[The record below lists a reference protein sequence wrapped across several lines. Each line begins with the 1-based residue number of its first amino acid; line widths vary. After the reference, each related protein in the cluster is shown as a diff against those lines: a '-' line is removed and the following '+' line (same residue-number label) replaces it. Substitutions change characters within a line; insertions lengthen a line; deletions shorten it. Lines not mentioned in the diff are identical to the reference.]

1 MERRIDGRRGQM
13 QKALYSKKTAD
24 ECRICCS
31 CLKMC
36 GRCGIMGWKSKGR
49 GGKRVK
55 RSSTDTCCLT
65 LPLKLEKW
73 QSDRLEKRFEIGRQI
88 YNTIVHAELK
98 KLRKLERTQQYQEIE
113 QKLENAK
120 QEETKELWKKKRQL
134 LDQNGLSENHFK
146 ADMKHYYPHFKDNI
160 ASSVAVHGIASQA
173 WTAFEKV
180 LLSKDGKMVHFKKKG
195 ELSSLRGYS
204 QAGKSGGIEIIFRG
218 SYVEWKGLKLP
229 LKLSPDNDYE
239 TEMLSKRVKYVRIL
253 RKDGKTKTHWYAQL
267 ALEGK
272 PAVKRDSISGAP
284 KHPVGHGVVGIDIGT
299 RTLAYSADSKVDLI
313 ELADRVQNIEQEKML
328 LQRKL
333 DRSRRATNPEN
344 YKPDG
349 TIKKG
354 VKLTRNKSKRYRK
367 IQHQL
372 AMLQHR
378 QADIRKRQHNE
389 LANYLLTLGDCFF
402 VEDMDY
408 RALTRKAKKTEISEK
423 TGRYKR
429 KKRFGKSI
437 ANKAPSMLIALLDQK
452 CKSLNLEGVKKVDTA
467 VKASQYN
474 HQTDECKAKEL
485 KERWNIM
492 PDGERIQRDLYSAFL
507 LQHCRR
513 DLPEYNRKKLQETFG
528 NELYRV
534 FDREALQR
542 DYPKFVEYHRETI
555 QRLSALP
562 KTIASMGIRR
572 SIS

>member
-1 MERRIDGRRGQM
+1 ME
-13 QKALYSKKTAD
+13 
-24 ECRICCS
+24 
-31 CLKMC
+31 
-36 GRCGIMGWKSKGR
+36 WKSTGR
-49 GGKRVK
+49 GGTLVDNEEKK
-55 RSSTDTCCLT
+55 EDGATCCLT

-73 QSDRLEKRFEIGRQI
+73 QSDHLEKRFEIARQL
-88 YNTIVHAELK
+88 YNTLVHAELK
-98 KLRKLERTQQYQEIE
+98 RIHRIERMPEYREIERQIEATTDKKEKWALKNQKKQFLRK
-113 QKLENAK
+113 
-120 QEETKELWKKKRQL
+120 
-134 LDQNGLSENHFK
+134 NGINRNTFTT
-146 ADMKHYYPHFKDNI
+146 DMKRLYKHFNDNI
-160 ASSVAVHGIASQA
+160 GSNVAQHGIVSQVL
-173 WTAFEKV
+173 TAFEKV
-180 LLSKDGKMVHFKKKG
+180 YIENQSGEVHFKKPG
-195 ELSSLRGYS
+195 DLRSVQGYS
-204 QAGKSGGIEIIFRG
+204 QKKSGGVEIMFREG
-218 SYVEWKGLKLP
+218 KIIWNQQGNNDRKGVAREFP
-229 LKLSPDNDYE
+229 LKLSPDNSYE
-239 TEMLSKRVKYVRIL
+239 AEMLKKHVKFVRIL
-253 RKDGKTKTHWYAQL
+253 RNEGKTKPHWYAQL
-267 ALEGK
+267 VLEGK
-272 PAVKRDSISGAP
+272 PAIKRDPASGAP

-299 RTLAYSADSKVDLI
+299 RTLAYSTDSKVDLI
-313 ELADRVQNIEQEKML
+313 ELADRVQNTEQEKML

-528 NELYRV
+528 NEVYRV

-572 SIS
+572 IIS

>member
-1 MERRIDGRRGQM
+1 MNNEEKEKDG
-13 QKALYSKKTAD
+13 A
-24 ECRICCS
+24 
-31 CLKMC
+31 
-36 GRCGIMGWKSKGR
+36 
-49 GGKRVK
+49 
-55 RSSTDTCCLT
+55 TCCLT

-73 QSDRLEKRFEIGRQI
+73 QSDHLEKRFEIARQL
-88 YNTIVHAELK
+88 YNTLVHAELK
-98 KLRKLERTQQYQEIE
+98 RIHRIERMPEYREIERLIEATTDKKEKWALKNQKKQFLRK
-113 QKLENAK
+113 
-120 QEETKELWKKKRQL
+120 
-134 LDQNGLSENHFK
+134 NGINRNTFTT
-146 ADMKHYYPHFKDNI
+146 DMKRLYKHFNDNI
-160 ASSVAVHGIASQA
+160 GSNVAQHGIVSQVL
-173 WTAFEKV
+173 TAFEKV
-180 LLSKDGKMVHFKKKG
+180 YIENQSGEVHFKKPG
-195 ELSSLRGYS
+195 DLRSVQGYS
-204 QAGKSGGIEIIFRG
+204 QKKSGGKEIMFRNG
-218 SYVEWKGLKLP
+218 KIIWTQQENDDRKKSPKYQQRKKRQNYKGVKGIAREFP
-229 LKLSPDNDYE
+229 VVFSKNNPYE
-239 TEMLSKRVKYVRIL
+239 AEMLTKHVKFVRIL
-253 RKDGKTKTHWYAQL
+253 RKDGKTKPHWYAQL
-267 ALEGK
+267 VLEGTPVAK
-272 PAVKRDSISGAP
+272 YDPISGAP
-284 KHPVGHGVVGIDIGT
+284 KHPVGHGAVGIDIGT

-313 ELADRVQNIEQEKML
+313 ELADRVQNIEQEKLL

-333 DRSRRATNPEN
+333 DRSRRATNPGN
-344 YKPDG
+344 YNPDG
-349 TIKKG
+349 TIKCG

-507 LQHCRR
+507 LQHCKRG
-513 DLPEYNRKKLQETFG
+513 LPEYNRKKLQETFG

-542 DYPKFVEYHRETI
+542 DYPKFVEYHRKTI

-572 SIS
+572 IIS

>member
-1 MERRIDGRRGQM
+1 MGR
-13 QKALYSKKTAD
+13 
-24 ECRICCS
+24 
-31 CLKMC
+31 
-36 GRCGIMGWKSKGR
+36 KSTGR
-49 GGKRVK
+49 GGTRVNNEEK
-55 RSSTDTCCLT
+55 EKDGATCCLT

-73 QSDRLEKRFEIGRQI
+73 QSDHLEKRFEIARQL
-88 YNTIVHAELK
+88 YNTLVHAELK
-98 KLRKLERTQQYQEIE
+98 RIHRIERMPEYREIERQIEATTDKKEKWALKNQKKQFLRK
-113 QKLENAK
+113 
-120 QEETKELWKKKRQL
+120 
-134 LDQNGLSENHFK
+134 NGINRNTFTT
-146 ADMKHYYPHFKDNI
+146 DMKRLYKHFNDNI
-160 ASSVAVHGIASQA
+160 GSNVAQHGIVSQVL
-173 WTAFEKV
+173 TAFEKV
-180 LLSKDGKMVHFKKKG
+180 YIENQSGEVHFKKPG
-195 ELSSLRGYS
+195 DLRSVQGYS
-204 QAGKSGGIEIIFRG
+204 QKESGGKEIMFRNG
-218 SYVEWKGLKLP
+218 KIIWTQQENDDRKKSPKYQQRKKRQNYKGVKGIAREFP
-229 LKLSPDNDYE
+229 VVISKNNPYE
-239 TEMLSKRVKYVRIL
+239 AEMLTKHVKFVRIL
-253 RKDGKTKTHWYAQL
+253 RKDGKTKPHWYAQL
-267 ALEGK
+267 VLEGK
-272 PAVKRDSISGAP
+272 PAIKRDPASGAP
-284 KHPVGHGVVGIDIGT
+284 KHPVGHGAVGIDIGT

-313 ELADRVQNIEQEKML
+313 ELADRVQNIEQEKLL

-452 CKSLNLEGVKKVDTA
+452 CKSRNLEGVKKVDTA

-507 LQHCRR
+507 LQHCKRG
-513 DLPEYNRKKLQETFG
+513 LPEYNRKELQKEFG
-528 NELYRV
+528 EELYRV

-542 DYPKFVEYHRETI
+542 DYPQFVVYHHMTI

-572 SIS
+572 IIS

>member
-1 MERRIDGRRGQM
+1 MDNEEKEKDG
-13 QKALYSKKTAD
+13 A
-24 ECRICCS
+24 
-31 CLKMC
+31 
-36 GRCGIMGWKSKGR
+36 
-49 GGKRVK
+49 
-55 RSSTDTCCLT
+55 TCCLT

-73 QSDRLEKRFEIGRQI
+73 QSDHLEKRFEIARQL
-88 YNTIVHAELK
+88 YNTLVHAELK
-98 KLRKLERTQQYQEIE
+98 RIHRIERMPEYREIE
-113 QKLENAK
+113 RQIEATTDKKEKWALKNQKKQFLRENGINRN
-120 QEETKELWKKKRQL
+120 T
-134 LDQNGLSENHFK
+134 FTT
-146 ADMKHYYPHFKDNI
+146 DMKRFYKHFNDNI
-160 ASSVAVHGIASQA
+160 GSNVAQHGIVSQVL
-173 WTAFEKV
+173 TAFEKV
-180 LLSKDGKMVHFKKKG
+180 YIENQSGEVHFKKPG
-195 ELSSLRGYS
+195 DLRSVQGYS
-204 QAGKSGGIEIIFRG
+204 QKKSGGKEIMFRNG
-218 SYVEWKGLKLP
+218 KIIWTQQENDDRKKSPKYQQRKKRQNYKGVKGIAREFP
-229 LKLSPDNDYE
+229 VVFSKNNPYE
-239 TEMLSKRVKYVRIL
+239 AEMLTKHVKFVRIL
-253 RKDGKTKTHWYAQL
+253 RKDGKTKPHWYAQL
-267 ALEGK
+267 VLEGTPVAK
-272 PAVKRDSISGAP
+272 YDPISGAP

-313 ELADRVQNIEQEKML
+313 ELADRVQNIEQEKLL

-507 LQHCRR
+507 LQHCKRG
-513 DLPEYNRKKLQETFG
+513 LPEYNRKELKKEFG
-528 NELYRV
+528 EELYRV

-542 DYPKFVEYHRETI
+542 DYPQFVVYHHMTI

>member
-1 MERRIDGRRGQM
+1 
-13 QKALYSKKTAD
+13 
-24 ECRICCS
+24 
-31 CLKMC
+31 
-36 GRCGIMGWKSKGR
+36 MGWKSKGR
-49 GGKRVK
+49 GGTLVDNEEKK
-55 RSSTDTCCLT
+55 EDGATCCLT

-73 QSDRLEKRFEIGRQI
+73 QSDHLEKRFEIARQL
-88 YNTIVHAELK
+88 YNTLVHAELK
-98 KLRKLERTQQYQEIE
+98 RIHRIERMPEYREIERLIEATTDKKEKWALKNQKKQFLRK
-113 QKLENAK
+113 
-120 QEETKELWKKKRQL
+120 
-134 LDQNGLSENHFK
+134 NGINRNTFTT
-146 ADMKHYYPHFKDNI
+146 DMKRLYKHFNDNI
-160 ASSVAVHGIASQA
+160 GSNVAQHGIVSQVL
-173 WTAFEKV
+173 TAFEKV
-180 LLSKDGKMVHFKKKG
+180 YIENQSGEVHFKKPG
-195 ELSSLRGYS
+195 DLRSVQGYS
-204 QAGKSGGIEIIFRG
+204 QKKSGGVEIMFREG
-218 SYVEWKGLKLP
+218 KIIWNQQGNNDRKGVAREFP
-229 LKLSPDNDYE
+229 LKLSPDNSYE
-239 TEMLSKRVKYVRIL
+239 AEMLKKHVKFVRIL
-253 RKDGKTKTHWYAQL
+253 RKDGKTKPHWYAQL
-267 ALEGK
+267 VLEGK
-272 PAVKRDSISGAP
+272 PAIKRDPASGAP
-284 KHPVGHGVVGIDIGT
+284 KHPIGHGVVGIDIGT

-313 ELADRVQNIEQEKML
+313 ELADRVQNIEQEKLL

-354 VKLTRNKSKRYRK
+354 VKLTWNNSKRYKR
-367 IQHQL
+367 IQHQY
-372 AMLQHR
+372 AMIQHH
-378 QADIRKRQHNE
+378 QADIRKQQHNE

-437 ANKAPSMLIALLDQK
+437 ANKAPSMLITLLDQK

-513 DLPEYNRKKLQETFG
+513 DLPEYNRKKLQEAFG

-542 DYPKFVEYHRETI
+542 DYPKFVEYHRKTI

>member
-1 MERRIDGRRGQM
+1 MNNEEKEKDG
-13 QKALYSKKTAD
+13 A
-24 ECRICCS
+24 
-31 CLKMC
+31 
-36 GRCGIMGWKSKGR
+36 
-49 GGKRVK
+49 
-55 RSSTDTCCLT
+55 TCCLT

-73 QSDRLEKRFEIGRQI
+73 QSDHLEKRFEIARQL
-88 YNTIVHAELK
+88 YNTLVHAELK
-98 KLRKLERTQQYQEIE
+98 RIHRIERMPEYREIERLIEATTDKKEKWALKNQKKQFLRK
-113 QKLENAK
+113 
-120 QEETKELWKKKRQL
+120 
-134 LDQNGLSENHFK
+134 NGINRNTFTT
-146 ADMKHYYPHFKDNI
+146 DMKRLYKHFNDNI
-160 ASSVAVHGIASQA
+160 GSNVAQHGIVSQVL
-173 WTAFEKV
+173 TAFEKV
-180 LLSKDGKMVHFKKKG
+180 YIENQSGEVHFKKPG
-195 ELSSLRGYS
+195 DLRSVQGYS
-204 QAGKSGGIEIIFRG
+204 QKESGGKEIMFRNG
-218 SYVEWKGLKLP
+218 KIIWTQQENDDRKKSPKYQQRKKRQNYKGVKGIAREFP
-229 LKLSPDNDYE
+229 VVFSKNNPYE
-239 TEMLSKRVKYVRIL
+239 AEMLTKHVKFVRIL
-253 RKDGKTKTHWYAQL
+253 RKEGKTKPHWYAQL
-267 ALEGK
+267 VLEGK
-272 PAVKRDSISGAP
+272 PAIKRDPASGAP

-313 ELADRVQNIEQEKML
+313 ELADRVQNIEQEKLL

-354 VKLTRNKSKRYRK
+354 VKLTWNNSKRYKR
-367 IQHQL
+367 IQHQY
-372 AMLQHR
+372 AMIQHH
-378 QADIRKRQHNE
+378 QADIRKQQHNE

-507 LQHCRR
+507 LQHCKRG
-513 DLPEYNRKKLQETFG
+513 LPEYNRKKLQETFG

-542 DYPKFVEYHRETI
+542 DYPKFVEYHRKTI

>member
-1 MERRIDGRRGQM
+1 ME
-13 QKALYSKKTAD
+13 
-24 ECRICCS
+24 
-31 CLKMC
+31 
-36 GRCGIMGWKSKGR
+36 WKSTGR
-49 GGKRVK
+49 GGTLVDNEEKK
-55 RSSTDTCCLT
+55 EDGATCCLT

-73 QSDRLEKRFEIGRQI
+73 QSDHLEKRFEIARQL
-88 YNTIVHAELK
+88 YNTLVHAELK
-98 KLRKLERTQQYQEIE
+98 RIHRIERMPEYREIERQIEATTDKKEKWALKNQKKQFLRK
-113 QKLENAK
+113 
-120 QEETKELWKKKRQL
+120 
-134 LDQNGLSENHFK
+134 NGINRNTFTT
-146 ADMKHYYPHFKDNI
+146 DMKRLYKHFNDNI
-160 ASSVAVHGIASQA
+160 GSNVAQHGIVSQVL
-173 WTAFEKV
+173 TAFEKV
-180 LLSKDGKMVHFKKKG
+180 YIENQSGEVHFKKPG
-195 ELSSLRGYS
+195 DIRSVQGYS
-204 QAGKSGGIEIIFRG
+204 QKKSGGVEIMFREG
-218 SYVEWKGLKLP
+218 KIIWNQQGNNDRKGVAREFP
-229 LKLSPDNDYE
+229 LKLSPDNSYE
-239 TEMLSKRVKYVRIL
+239 AEMLKKHVKFVRIL
-253 RKDGKTKTHWYAQL
+253 RNEGKTKPHWYAQL
-267 ALEGK
+267 VLEGK
-272 PAVKRDSISGAP
+272 PAIKRDPASGAP

-299 RTLAYSADSKVDLI
+299 RTLAYSTDSKVDLI
-313 ELADRVQNIEQEKML
+313 ELADRVQNTEQEKML

-513 DLPEYNRKKLQETFG
+513 DLPEYNRKKLQEAFG
-528 NELYRV
+528 NEVYRV

-572 SIS
+572 IIS

>member
-1 MERRIDGRRGQM
+1 M
-13 QKALYSKKTAD
+13 
-24 ECRICCS
+24 
-31 CLKMC
+31 
-36 GRCGIMGWKSKGR
+36 
-49 GGKRVK
+49 K

-204 QAGKSGGIEIIFRG
+204 QTGKSGGIEIIFRG

-253 RKDGKTKTHWYAQL
+253 RQDGKTKPHWYAQL
-267 ALEGK
+267 VLEGK
-272 PAVKRDSISGAP
+272 PAVKRDPISGAP
-284 KHPVGHGVVGIDIGT
+284 KHPIGRGVVGIDIGT

-313 ELADRVQNIEQEKML
+313 ELADRVQNIEQEKLL

-354 VKLTRNKSKRYRK
+354 VKLTRNKSKRYRR

-372 AMLQHR
+372 AMIQHH
-378 QADIRKRQHNE
+378 QADIRKQQHNE

-437 ANKAPSMLIALLDQK
+437 ANKAPAMLITMLKQK
-452 CKSLNLEGVKKVDTA
+452 CQSRGLKGVKEVDTH
-467 VKASQYN
+467 VRASQYN
-474 HQTDECKAKEL
+474 HQTDTCIEKALEN
-485 KERWNIM
+485 RWNVM

-507 LQHCRR
+507 LQHCKQG
-513 DLPEYNRKKLQETFG
+513 LPEYNRKELKKEFG
-528 NELYRV
+528 EELYRV

-542 DYPKFVEYHRETI
+542 DYPQFVAYYHMTI
-555 QRLSALP
+555 QRLSELP
-562 KTIASMGIRR
+562 HTIPSMGIRR
-572 SIS
+572 IIS

>member
-1 MERRIDGRRGQM
+1 ME
-13 QKALYSKKTAD
+13 
-24 ECRICCS
+24 
-31 CLKMC
+31 
-36 GRCGIMGWKSKGR
+36 WKSTGR
-49 GGKRVK
+49 GGTLVDNEEKK
-55 RSSTDTCCLT
+55 EDGATCCLT

-73 QSDRLEKRFEIGRQI
+73 QSDHLEKRFEIARQL
-88 YNTIVHAELK
+88 YNTLVHAELK
-98 KLRKLERTQQYQEIE
+98 RIHRIERMPEYREIERQIEATTDKKEKWALKNQKKQFLRK
-113 QKLENAK
+113 
-120 QEETKELWKKKRQL
+120 
-134 LDQNGLSENHFK
+134 NGINRNTFTT
-146 ADMKHYYPHFKDNI
+146 DMKRLYKHFNDNI
-160 ASSVAVHGIASQA
+160 GSNVAQHGIVSQVL
-173 WTAFEKV
+173 TAFEKV
-180 LLSKDGKMVHFKKKG
+180 YIENQSGEVHFKKPG
-195 ELSSLRGYS
+195 DLRSVQGYS
-204 QAGKSGGIEIIFRG
+204 QKKSGGVEIMFREG
-218 SYVEWKGLKLP
+218 KIIWNQQGNNDRKGVAREFP
-229 LKLSPDNDYE
+229 LKLSPDNSYE
-239 TEMLSKRVKYVRIL
+239 AEMLKKHVKFVRIL
-253 RKDGKTKTHWYAQL
+253 RNEGKTKPHWYAQL
-267 ALEGK
+267 VLEGK
-272 PAVKRDSISGAP
+272 PAIKRDPASGAP

-572 SIS
+572 IIS

>member
-1 MERRIDGRRGQM
+1 MGR
-13 QKALYSKKTAD
+13 
-24 ECRICCS
+24 
-31 CLKMC
+31 
-36 GRCGIMGWKSKGR
+36 KSTGR
-49 GGKRVK
+49 GGTRVNNEEK
-55 RSSTDTCCLT
+55 EKDGATCCLT

-73 QSDRLEKRFEIGRQI
+73 QSDHLEKRFEIARQL
-88 YNTIVHAELK
+88 YNTLVHAELK
-98 KLRKLERTQQYQEIE
+98 RIHRIERMPEYREIERQIEATTDKKEKWALKNQKKQFLRK
-113 QKLENAK
+113 
-120 QEETKELWKKKRQL
+120 
-134 LDQNGLSENHFK
+134 NGINRNTFTT
-146 ADMKHYYPHFKDNI
+146 DMKRLYKHFNDNI
-160 ASSVAVHGIASQA
+160 GSNVAQHGIVSQVL
-173 WTAFEKV
+173 TAFEKV
-180 LLSKDGKMVHFKKKG
+180 YIENQSGEVHFKKPG
-195 ELSSLRGYS
+195 DLRSVQGYS
-204 QAGKSGGIEIIFRG
+204 QKESGGKEIMFRNG
-218 SYVEWKGLKLP
+218 KIIWTQQENDDRKKSPKYQQRKKRQNYKGVKGIAREFP
-229 LKLSPDNDYE
+229 VVFSKNNPYE
-239 TEMLSKRVKYVRIL
+239 AEMLTKHVKFVRIL
-253 RKDGKTKTHWYAQL
+253 RKDGKTKPHWYAQL
-267 ALEGK
+267 VLEGK
-272 PAVKRDSISGAP
+272 PAIKRDPASGAP
-284 KHPVGHGVVGIDIGT
+284 KHPVGHGAVGIDIGT

-313 ELADRVQNIEQEKML
+313 ELADRVQNIEQEKLL

-408 RALTRKAKKTEISEK
+408 SALTRKAKKTEISEK

-452 CKSLNLEGVKKVDTA
+452 CKSRNLEGVKKVDTA

-474 HQTDECKAKEL
+474 HQTGECTAKEL

-492 PDGERIQRDLYSAFL
+492 PDGEKIQRDLYSAFL

-513 DLPEYNRKKLQETFG
+513 DLPEYNRKKLQEAFG

-542 DYPKFVEYHRETI
+542 DYPKFVEYHRKTI

-572 SIS
+572 IIS

>member
-1 MERRIDGRRGQM
+1 MEWRIDGRMGQM
-13 QKALYSKKTAD
+13 QKALYNKKTAD

-31 CLKMC
+31 CLKMRR
-36 GRCGIMGWKSKGR
+36 RCGIMGWKSKGR

-204 QAGKSGGIEIIFRG
+204 QTGKSGGIEIIFRG

-299 RTLAYSADSKVDLI
+299 RTLAYSTDKEVNLL
-313 ELADRVQNIEQEKML
+313 ELADRVQNIEQEKRR
-328 LQRKL
+328 LQRKM
-333 DRSRRATNPEN
+333 DRSRRAMNPGN

-349 TIKKG
+349 SIKQG
-354 VKLTRNKSKRYRK
+354 VKLTWNNSKRYKR
-367 IQHQL
+367 IQHQY
-372 AMLQHR
+372 AMIQHH
-378 QADIRKRQHNE
+378 QADIRKQQHNE

-437 ANKAPSMLIALLDQK
+437 ANKAPAMLITMLKQK
-452 CKSLNLEGVKKVDTA
+452 CQSRGLKGVKEVDTH
-467 VKASQYN
+467 VRASQYN
-474 HQTDECKAKEL
+474 HQTDTCIEKALEN
-485 KERWNIM
+485 RWNVM

-507 LQHCRR
+507 LQHCKQG
-513 DLPEYNRKKLQETFG
+513 LPEYNRKELKKEFG
-528 NELYRV
+528 EELYRV

-542 DYPKFVEYHRETI
+542 DYPQFVAYHHMTI
-555 QRLSALP
+555 QRLSELP
-562 KTIASMGIRR
+562 HTIPSMGIRR
-572 SIS
+572 IIS

>member
-1 MERRIDGRRGQM
+1 ME
-13 QKALYSKKTAD
+13 
-24 ECRICCS
+24 
-31 CLKMC
+31 
-36 GRCGIMGWKSKGR
+36 WKSTGR
-49 GGKRVK
+49 GGTLVDNEEKK
-55 RSSTDTCCLT
+55 EDGATCCLT

-73 QSDRLEKRFEIGRQI
+73 QSDHLEKRFEIARQL
-88 YNTIVHAELK
+88 YNTLVHAELK
-98 KLRKLERTQQYQEIE
+98 RIHRIERMPEYREIERQIEATTDKKEKWALKNQKKQFLRK
-113 QKLENAK
+113 
-120 QEETKELWKKKRQL
+120 
-134 LDQNGLSENHFK
+134 NGINRNTFTT
-146 ADMKHYYPHFKDNI
+146 DMKRLYKHFNDNI
-160 ASSVAVHGIASQA
+160 GSNVAQHGIVSQVL
-173 WTAFEKV
+173 TAFEKV
-180 LLSKDGKMVHFKKKG
+180 YIENQSGEVHFKKPG
-195 ELSSLRGYS
+195 DLRSVQGYS
-204 QAGKSGGIEIIFRG
+204 QKKSGGVEIMFREG
-218 SYVEWKGLKLP
+218 KIIWNQQGNNDRKGVAREFP
-229 LKLSPDNDYE
+229 LKLSPDNSYE
-239 TEMLSKRVKYVRIL
+239 AEMLKKHVKFVRIL
-253 RKDGKTKTHWYAQL
+253 RNEGKTKPHWYAQL
-267 ALEGK
+267 VLEGK
-272 PAVKRDSISGAP
+272 PAIKRDPASGAP

-299 RTLAYSADSKVDLI
+299 RTLAYSTDSKVDLI
-313 ELADRVQNIEQEKML
+313 ELADRVQNTEQEKML

-474 HQTDECKAKEL
+474 HQTDECKAKKL

-513 DLPEYNRKKLQETFG
+513 DLPEYNRKKLQEAFG

-572 SIS
+572 IIS

>member
-1 MERRIDGRRGQM
+1 ME
-13 QKALYSKKTAD
+13 
-24 ECRICCS
+24 
-31 CLKMC
+31 
-36 GRCGIMGWKSKGR
+36 WKSTGR
-49 GGKRVK
+49 GGTLVDNEEKK
-55 RSSTDTCCLT
+55 EDGATCCLT

-73 QSDRLEKRFEIGRQI
+73 QSDHLEKRFEIARQL
-88 YNTIVHAELK
+88 YNTLVHAELK
-98 KLRKLERTQQYQEIE
+98 RIHRIERMPEYREIERQIEATTDKKEKWALKNQKKQFLRK
-113 QKLENAK
+113 
-120 QEETKELWKKKRQL
+120 
-134 LDQNGLSENHFK
+134 NGINRNTFTT
-146 ADMKHYYPHFKDNI
+146 DMKRLYKHFNDNI
-160 ASSVAVHGIASQA
+160 GSNVAQHGIVSQVL
-173 WTAFEKV
+173 TAFEKV
-180 LLSKDGKMVHFKKKG
+180 YIENQSGEVHFKKPG
-195 ELSSLRGYS
+195 DLRSVQGYS
-204 QAGKSGGIEIIFRG
+204 QKKSGGVEIMFREG
-218 SYVEWKGLKLP
+218 KIIWNQQGNNDRKGVAREFP
-229 LKLSPDNDYE
+229 LKLSPDNSYE
-239 TEMLSKRVKYVRIL
+239 AEMLKKHVKFVRIL
-253 RKDGKTKTHWYAQL
+253 RNEGKTKPHWYAQL
-267 ALEGK
+267 VLEGK
-272 PAVKRDSISGAP
+272 PAIKRDPASGAP

-299 RTLAYSADSKVDLI
+299 RTLAYSTDSKVDLI
-313 ELADRVQNIEQEKML
+313 ELADRVQNTEQEKML

-513 DLPEYNRKKLQETFG
+513 DLPEYNRKKLQEAFG

-572 SIS
+572 IIS

>member
-1 MERRIDGRRGQM
+1 
-13 QKALYSKKTAD
+13 
-24 ECRICCS
+24 
-31 CLKMC
+31 
-36 GRCGIMGWKSKGR
+36 MGWKSKGR

-146 ADMKHYYPHFKDNI
+146 ADMKYYYPHFKDNI

-229 LKLSPDNDYE
+229 LQLSPNNEYE

-299 RTLAYSADSKVDLI
+299 RTLAYSTDSAVNLL
-313 ELADRVQNIEQEKML
+313 ELADRVQNIEQEKRR
-328 LQRKL
+328 LQRKM
-333 DRSRRATNPEN
+333 DRSRRAMNPGN

-349 TIKKG
+349 SIKQG
-354 VKLTRNKSKRYRK
+354 VKLTWNNSKRYKR
-367 IQHQL
+367 IQHQY
-372 AMLQHR
+372 AMIQHH
-378 QADIRKRQHNE
+378 QADIRKQQHNE

-402 VEDMDY
+402 VENMSYCDLAH
-408 RALTRKAKKTEISEK
+408 RANKTEISEK

-437 ANKAPSMLIALLDQK
+437 ANKAPAMLITMLKQK
-452 CKSLNLEGVKKVDTA
+452 CQSRGLEGVKEVDTH
-467 VKASQYN
+467 VCASQYN
-474 HQTDECKAKEL
+474 HQTDTCIKKALEN
-485 KERWNIM
+485 RWNIM

-513 DLPEYNRKKLQETFG
+513 DLPEYNRKELQKEFG
-528 NELYRV
+528 EELYRV

-542 DYPKFVEYHRETI
+542 DYPQFVAYHHMTI
-555 QRLSALP
+555 QRLSELP
-562 KTIASMGIRR
+562 HTIPSMGIRR
-572 SIS
+572 IIS

>member
-1 MERRIDGRRGQM
+1 MNNEEKEKDG
-13 QKALYSKKTAD
+13 A
-24 ECRICCS
+24 
-31 CLKMC
+31 
-36 GRCGIMGWKSKGR
+36 
-49 GGKRVK
+49 
-55 RSSTDTCCLT
+55 TCCLT

-73 QSDRLEKRFEIGRQI
+73 QSDHLEKRFEIARQL
-88 YNTIVHAELK
+88 YNTLVHAELK
-98 KLRKLERTQQYQEIE
+98 RIHRIERMPEYREIERQIEATTDKKEKWALKNQKKQFLRK
-113 QKLENAK
+113 
-120 QEETKELWKKKRQL
+120 
-134 LDQNGLSENHFK
+134 NGINRNTFTT
-146 ADMKHYYPHFKDNI
+146 DMKRLYKHFNDNI
-160 ASSVAVHGIASQA
+160 GSNVAQHGIVSQVL
-173 WTAFEKV
+173 TAFEKV
-180 LLSKDGKMVHFKKKG
+180 YIENQSGEVHFKKPG
-195 ELSSLRGYS
+195 DLRSVQGYS
-204 QAGKSGGIEIIFRG
+204 QKESGGKEIMFRNG
-218 SYVEWKGLKLP
+218 KIIWTQQENDDRKKSPKYQQRKKRQNYKGVKGIAREFP
-229 LKLSPDNDYE
+229 VVFSKNNPYE
-239 TEMLSKRVKYVRIL
+239 AEMLTKHVKFVRIL
-253 RKDGKTKTHWYAQL
+253 RKDGKTKPHWYAQL
-267 ALEGK
+267 VLEGTPVAK
-272 PAVKRDSISGAP
+272 YDPISGAP
-284 KHPVGHGVVGIDIGT
+284 KHPVGHGAVGIDIGT

-313 ELADRVQNIEQEKML
+313 ELADRVQNIEQEKLL

-507 LQHCRR
+507 LQHCKRG
-513 DLPEYNRKKLQETFG
+513 LPEYNRKKLQETFG

-542 DYPKFVEYHRETI
+542 DYPKFVEYHRKTI

-572 SIS
+572 IIS

>member
-1 MERRIDGRRGQM
+1 MDNEEKEKDG
-13 QKALYSKKTAD
+13 A
-24 ECRICCS
+24 
-31 CLKMC
+31 
-36 GRCGIMGWKSKGR
+36 
-49 GGKRVK
+49 
-55 RSSTDTCCLT
+55 TCCLT

-73 QSDRLEKRFEIGRQI
+73 QSDHLEKRFEIARQL
-88 YNTIVHAELK
+88 YNTLVHAELK
-98 KLRKLERTQQYQEIE
+98 RIHRIERMPEYREIE
-113 QKLENAK
+113 RQIEATTDKKEKWALKNQKKQFLRENGINRN
-120 QEETKELWKKKRQL
+120 T
-134 LDQNGLSENHFK
+134 FTT
-146 ADMKHYYPHFKDNI
+146 DMKRFYKHFNDNI
-160 ASSVAVHGIASQA
+160 GSNVAQHGIVSQVL
-173 WTAFEKV
+173 TAFEKV
-180 LLSKDGKMVHFKKKG
+180 YIENQSGEVHFKKPG
-195 ELSSLRGYS
+195 DLRSVQGYS
-204 QAGKSGGIEIIFRG
+204 QKKSGGKEIMFRNG
-218 SYVEWKGLKLP
+218 KIIWTQQENDDRKKSPKYQQRKKRQNYKGVKGIAREFP
-229 LKLSPDNDYE
+229 VVFSKNNPYE
-239 TEMLSKRVKYVRIL
+239 AEMLTKHVKFVRIL
-253 RKDGKTKTHWYAQL
+253 RKDGKTKPHWYAQL
-267 ALEGK
+267 VLEGTPVAK
-272 PAVKRDSISGAP
+272 YDPISGAP

-507 LQHCRR
+507 LQHCKRG
-513 DLPEYNRKKLQETFG
+513 LPEYNRKELKKEFG
-528 NELYRV
+528 EELYRV

-542 DYPKFVEYHRETI
+542 DYPQFVVYHHMTI

>member
-1 MERRIDGRRGQM
+1 
-13 QKALYSKKTAD
+13 
-24 ECRICCS
+24 
-31 CLKMC
+31 
-36 GRCGIMGWKSKGR
+36 MGWKSKGR

-204 QAGKSGGIEIIFRG
+204 QTGKSGGIEIIFRG

-253 RKDGKTKTHWYAQL
+253 RQDGKTKPHWYAQL
-267 ALEGK
+267 VLEGK
-272 PAVKRDSISGAP
+272 PAVKRDPISGAP

-299 RTLAYSADSKVDLI
+299 RTLAYSTDKEVNLL
-313 ELADRVQNIEQEKML
+313 ELADRVQNIEQEKRR
-328 LQRKL
+328 LQRKM
-333 DRSRRATNPEN
+333 DRSRRAMNPEN
-344 YKPDG
+344 YNSDG
-349 TIKKG
+349 TFKRG
-354 VKLTRNKSKRYRK
+354 VKLTRNKSKRYRR

-372 AMLQHR
+372 AMIQHH
-378 QADIRKRQHNE
+378 QADIRKQQHNE

-402 VEDMDY
+402 VENMSYCDLVH
-408 RALTRKAKKTEISEK
+408 RANKTEISEK

-437 ANKAPSMLIALLDQK
+437 ANKAPAMLITMLKQK
-452 CKSLNLEGVKKVDTA
+452 CQSRGLKGVKEVDTH
-467 VKASQYN
+467 VRASQYN
-474 HQTDECKAKEL
+474 HQTDTCIEKALEN
-485 KERWNIM
+485 RWNVM

-507 LQHCRR
+507 LQHCKQG
-513 DLPEYNRKKLQETFG
+513 LPEYNRKELKKEFG
-528 NELYRV
+528 EELYRV

-542 DYPKFVEYHRETI
+542 DYPQFVAYHHMTI
-555 QRLSALP
+555 QRLSELP
-562 KTIASMGIRR
+562 HTIPSMGIRR
-572 SIS
+572 IIS

>member
-1 MERRIDGRRGQM
+1 
-13 QKALYSKKTAD
+13 
-24 ECRICCS
+24 
-31 CLKMC
+31 
-36 GRCGIMGWKSKGR
+36 MGWKSKGR
-49 GGKRVK
+49 GGTRVK
-55 RSSTDTCCLT
+55 KSSTDTCCLT

-88 YNTIVHAELK
+88 YNTVVRAELK
-98 KLRKLERTQQYQEIE
+98 KLHQLERTPQYREIE
-113 QKLENAK
+113 QKLKEAK
-120 QEETKELWKKKRQL
+120 QEEAKELWKKRTQL
-134 LDQNGLSENHFK
+134 LSQSGFTEYGFKSDMKYYYQHFK
-146 ADMKHYYPHFKDNI
+146 ENI
-160 ASSVAVHGIASQA
+160 GSSVAVHGIASQV

-180 LLSKDGKMVHFKKKG
+180 LFSKDGKMVHFKKKG

-204 QAGKSGGIEIIFRG
+204 QAGKSGGVEIIFRG

-299 RTLAYSADSKVDLI
+299 RTLAYSTDSEVNLL
-313 ELADRVQNIEQEKML
+313 ELADRVQNIEQEKRR
-328 LQRKL
+328 LQRKM
-333 DRSRRATNPEN
+333 DRSRRAMNPGN

-349 TIKKG
+349 SIKQG
-354 VKLTRNKSKRYRK
+354 VKLTWNNSKRYKR
-367 IQHQL
+367 IQHQY
-372 AMLQHR
+372 AMIQHH
-378 QADIRKRQHNE
+378 QADIRKQQHNE